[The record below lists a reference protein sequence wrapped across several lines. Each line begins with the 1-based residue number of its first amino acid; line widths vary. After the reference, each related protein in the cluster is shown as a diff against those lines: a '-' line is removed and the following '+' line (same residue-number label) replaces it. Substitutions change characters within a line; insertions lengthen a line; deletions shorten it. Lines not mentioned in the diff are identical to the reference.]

1 MHRPTKIT
9 NRSNAFRVRQA
20 LFLILWSLSTKDLQ
34 YLHDLKNWVW
44 NLDFVWVVIDEI
56 IQARNLKQKELYDDI
71 INDINI

>member
-1 MHRPTKIT
+1 MRRPIKINNQT
-9 NRSNAFRVRQA
+9 NAFRVRQA

-56 IQARNLKQKELYDDI
+56 IQARNLKQKEMYDELIDE
-71 INDINI
+71 INI

>member
-1 MHRPTKIT
+1 MQRPIKIT
-9 NRSNAFRVRQA
+9 NKANAFRVRQA

-56 IQARNLKQKELYDDI
+56 IQARNLKQEELYDDI
-71 INDINI
+71 IDDINI